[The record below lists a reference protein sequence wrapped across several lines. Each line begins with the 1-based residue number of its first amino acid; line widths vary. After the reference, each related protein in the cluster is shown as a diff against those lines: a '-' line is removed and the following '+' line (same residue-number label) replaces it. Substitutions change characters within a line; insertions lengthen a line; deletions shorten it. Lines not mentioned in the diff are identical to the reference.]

1 MAFFRRVRPT
11 AWIAHHA
18 IRSANG
24 SIAATSRPNGCLYLS
39 ASPNWKKA
47 DRYDWHNICRW
58 GKGMTKATEALNY
71 WRAAKSIRWL
81 LRCSADLVDIEDH
94 YTEIE
99 VLVLHSDWP
108 LLRDRASELLDD
120 KFRIFGGLRSVA
132 HD

>member
-1 MAFFRRVRPT
+1 
-11 AWIAHHA
+11 
-18 IRSANG
+18 
-24 SIAATSRPNGCLYLS
+24 
-39 ASPNWKKA
+39 
-47 DRYDWHNICRW
+47 
-58 GKGMTKATEALNY
+58 MTKATEALNY
-71 WRAAKSIRWL
+71 WRASRNIRGL
-81 LRCSADLVDIEDH
+81 LRHGTDLIDIEDH